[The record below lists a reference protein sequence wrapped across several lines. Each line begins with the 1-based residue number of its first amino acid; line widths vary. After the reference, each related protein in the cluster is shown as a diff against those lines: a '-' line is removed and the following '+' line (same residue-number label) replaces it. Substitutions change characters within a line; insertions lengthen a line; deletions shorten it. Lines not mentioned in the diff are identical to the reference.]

1 MNRAMF
7 VKGLLTMM
15 LMAALVAV
23 TGCGEKEEPQ
33 SKAEEGV
40 SKEEVKQEAK
50 EAYEA
55 TKAYTQE
62 QVQAFRQATEAKL
75 AEYDQKIDQLQ
86 ESAEKLGGDAKVKAE
101 QQLAALRRKRD
112 AVSEQMEELVDSG
125 GSAWD
130 QLKSG
135 IDAAME
141 DLVDAYNNAVAEF
154 SKP

>member
-1 MNRAMF
+1 MNRGMC
-7 VKGLLTMM
+7 VTGVLGLM

-23 TGCGEKEEPQ
+23 TGCREKDEPQ
-33 SKAEEGV
+33 IKAEGV
-40 SKEEVKQEAK
+40 SKEEVKQKAK

-55 TKAYTQE
+55 TKEYTQE
-62 QVQAFRQATEAKL
+62 QVRAFRQATETQL
-75 AEYDQKIDQLQ
+75 AEYEQKIDRLQ
-86 ESAEKLGGDAKVKAE
+86 ESAEKLGGDAKMKAE

-112 AVSEQMEELVDSG
+112 AVSEEMKALVDSG

-141 DLVDAYNNAVAEF
+141 DLADAYTNAAAEF